1 MGMPRSRPDF
11 KFPVCG
17 FYLDDQGLF
26 QVFLTDPNDIK
37 IELNFATGE
46 AKDIQAAVMAS
57 GL

>member
-1 MGMPRSRPDF
+1 
-11 KFPVCG
+11 V
-17 FYLDDQGLF
+17 DDQGLF
-26 QVFLTDPNDIK
+26 QVFLSDPNGIK